1 MTSNRWLH
9 LLRMLSKIHSLLV
22 HVVPMQFRDIFGHL
36 FWNLGGELW
45 AYTLVALG
53 YQWLPQQAHSGFF
66 HIRTEMPILAF
77 SSLLRENKKIPV
89 TKC

>member
-1 MTSNRWLH
+1 
-9 LLRMLSKIHSLLV
+9 
-22 HVVPMQFRDIFGHL
+22 MQFRDIFGHL

-77 SSLLRENKKIPV
+77 SSLLREKKKNSSDKMLASDSSFY
-89 TKC
+89 TKLLFMHHLIFGLRWI